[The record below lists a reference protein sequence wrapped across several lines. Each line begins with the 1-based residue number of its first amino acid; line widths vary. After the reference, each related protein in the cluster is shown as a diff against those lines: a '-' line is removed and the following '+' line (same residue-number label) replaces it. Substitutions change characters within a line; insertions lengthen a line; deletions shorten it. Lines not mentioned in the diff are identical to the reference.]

1 MGARAVANI
10 KIVFGTFN
18 FGAQAYICGDTE
30 SIKTNMISAKTKNKL
45 QQKFIDSKTLEEVPN
60 EDRAKGVPN
69 ESGAESGDS
78 FIQITD
84 EDMKSLQ
91 SKSDI
96 GTLQIDEFISLN
108 EISSVCVEKN
118 YYLTPDKGQDQ
129 KYLLLT
135 HLLKTNKS
143 LGIGKWHT
151 NGKEKLVC
159 IRFYDGGLVMSNL
172 FYSKEFRP
180 FDKNCDKDL
189 QLPQE
194 TIEQANIIFKMLVKP
209 KFDHSKYMDSVP
221 EKFDKMVQQKTFGNI
236 KPDLKTEPVI
246 ELPKEKVPEP
256 VDVTIARRVGTTEA
270 IKDNFGKAI
279 DTLAS
284 IFSRK
289 TG

>member
-1 MGARAVANI
+1 MGARKVADI

-18 FGAQAYICGDTE
+18 FGANAYICGDTE
-30 SIKTNMISAKTKNKL
+30 SIKTNMISAKTKNQL
-45 QQKFIDSKTLEEVPN
+45 NQKFIDSKTKEEVPN
-60 EDRAKGVPN
+60 KDKAKGVPN
-69 ESGAESGDS
+69 GET

-84 EDMKSLQ
+84 EDMESLQ

-118 YYLTPDKGQDQ
+118 YYLTPDDGQDQ
-129 KYLLLT
+129 KYLLLA

-143 LGIGKWHT
+143 LGVGKWHT
-151 NGKEKLVC
+151 PGKEKLVC

-189 QLPQE
+189 RLPQE

-209 KFDHSKYMDSVP
+209 KFDYTKYVDTIP
-221 EKFDKMVQQKTFGNI
+221 EKFYKMVEQKKYG
-236 KPDLKTEPVI
+236 KTSPISQPFQPIQPVI
-246 ELPKEKVPEP
+246 EQPKVQVSTKE
-256 VDVTIARRVGTTEA
+256 T

-279 DTLAS
+279 DILGS